1 MNNQQTVAGYRYDW
15 SAGAGNTLRKI
26 AALYPEDKR
35 YAWAFDAENMI
46 SSYRM
51 NKYQMNDNVDK
62 VPGNSLYM
70 LRLSEM
76 YLVKAEAAIRKPA
89 PDFTAAR
96 EALRPITDRAGFAAD
111 FVDNVA
117 DKDMLMTVFY

>member
-1 MNNQQTVAGYRYDW
+1 MKNN
-15 SAGAGNTLRKI
+15 S
-26 AALYPEDKR
+26 

-89 PDFTAAR
+89 PEAAS
-96 EALRPITDRAGFAAD
+96 P
-111 FVDNVA
+111 VNVPS
-117 DKDMLMTVFY
+117 MVYPSVLL